1 MGVSMQDNSVNRLKE
16 IIRFDKEKISKSLLS
31 LIKSDVFS
39 LFSSYF
45 ETDIKDVSINY
56 FVGEDNKYHFKID
69 IVSTRVKK
77 NVFFANS
84 L

>member
-1 MGVSMQDNSVNRLKE
+1 MEVSMQDNSVNRLKE

>member
-1 MGVSMQDNSVNRLKE
+1 MQDNSVNRLKE